1 MTKEKKFFRRHLM
14 VKGKYVD
21 LILHGKKVTTIRKG
35 YWIPKSKE
43 IILHGGGK
51 PFAVAEITNVVYKK
65 VSELSNEDA
74 IKDGLRNKEE
84 LLEELRKVYG
94 EVSPDDLVTIIEFK
108 VTKKLTELDLK
119 DPYMGLKPVEVA
131 RLALRYLKDLSDEEK
146 KILRV
151 LTQAGSLR
159 EAAIRLYGD
168 IGARWRIRRVLR
180 KSLHEMVK
188 RGILKPSHDLKKES
202 E

>member
-1 MTKEKKFFRRHLM
+1 MSQEKKFFRKHLM

-21 LILHGKKVTTIRKG
+21 LILSGKKVTTIRKG

-51 PFAVAEITNVVYKK
+51 PFAVAKITNVIYKK
-65 VSELSNEDA
+65 VSELTDEDA
-74 IKDGLRNKEE
+74 IRDGLKNKEE
-84 LLEELRKVYG
+84 LVKELKKAYG
-94 EVSPDDLVTIIEFK
+94 EVNPNDLVTIIEFK
-108 VTKKLTELDLK
+108 VTKKLTELDIK

-131 RLALRYLKDLSDEEK
+131 RLALRYLEDLSEEDK
-146 KILRV
+146 KILKV

-168 IGARWRIRRVLR
+168 IGARWRIRRVLKR
-180 KSLHEMVK
+180 ALNEMVK
-188 RGILKPSHDLKKES
+188 RGILVPRDRNEEK
-202 E
+202 

>member
-1 MTKEKKFFRRHLM
+1 MGQNPMSQEKKFFRRHLM

-21 LILHGKKVTTIRKG
+21 LILQGKKVTTIRKG

-43 IILHGGGK
+43 IILHGGGR
-51 PFAVAEITNVVYKK
+51 PFAVAEITDVIYKR
-65 VSELSNEDA
+65 VSELTDEDA
-74 IKDGLRNKEE
+74 LRDGLKNKEE
-84 LLEELRKVYG
+84 LVKELKKAYG
-94 EVSPDDLVTIIEFK
+94 EVNPDDLVTIIKFR
-108 VTKKLTELDLK
+108 VIKKLTELDVK

-131 RLALRYLKDLSDEEK
+131 RLALRYLDNLSDEDK

-168 IGARWRIRRVLR
+168 IGARWRIRRVLKR
-180 KSLHEMVK
+180 ALREMVEK
-188 RGILKPSHDLKKES
+188 GILTPKNN
-202 E
+202 